1 LHFPEKG
8 NTVAIGSRMSAS
20 HTKVGFRSTAMRLF
34 EDVARLAWV
43 CLLLLAG
50 VQRTFAADFTVIYPG
65 GSAYTIN
72 GMTPN
77 PTLTLFRGETYTFF
91 INNVPSVHPF
101 QIVSPPGT
109 TTSNNIVNGT
119 ITFRVPTN
127 AANYSY
133 RCSIHFF
140 GGQILTIPPP
150 TIRIVKMNVSSNI
163 VLRSTGTNNWRLM
176 PEFSTNVGTTNWF
189 AMSVQTNRFSNG
201 TNETICGRPAGSN
214 VFIRI
219 KALRN

>member
-1 LHFPEKG
+1 
-8 NTVAIGSRMSAS
+8 MSAS
-20 HTKVGFRSTAMRLF
+20 YLKAGRCSTAFKLLAC
-34 EDVARLAWV
+34 VAGRGGA
-43 CLLLLAG
+43 CFLLLVGLE
-50 VQRTFAADFTVIYPG
+50 QTFAADFTVTYTG
-65 GSAYTIN
+65 GSSYTIN
-72 GMTPN
+72 GMTGN

-91 INNVPSVHPF
+91 INNVPSNHPF
-101 QIVSPPGT
+101 QIQSPAGT

-127 AANYSY
+127 AVNYSY
-133 RCSIHFF
+133 RCSIHLF
-140 GGQILTIPPP
+140 GGQILTIRPP
-150 TIRIVKMNVSSNI
+150 TIRIVKLTASSNI

-176 PEFSTNVGTTNWF
+176 PEFSTNPGGTNWF

-201 TNETICGRPAGSN
+201 TNETICGRPGGSN